1 MLATSVDPA
10 SGLPRGPEWAFEVK
24 WDGVRVLAEVVGGRV
39 RLLSR
44 SGRDVTVAY
53 PELDA
58 LAALPDVMLDG
69 EVVALQS
76 GLPSFA
82 ALAARMHV
90 LDAARAAALARAQPV
105 TYLVFDL
112 LRLERDDL
120 TRRPLRERRELL
132 QSLPLAAPAQL
143 SPAYDDGAALLEA
156 TREQGL
162 EGVLAK
168 RWSSR
173 YEPGRRS
180 TAWLK
185 LAHRRSRAAVVA
197 GWRPEP
203 ASARLGSVLLAAPD
217 AEGALQYLGRAGSGL
232 AGALGER
239 LRMLL
244 EPHAR
249 TASPLAVPVPAADRT
264 GTRWVEPEVVVDVAY
279 LLRTDTGRL
288 RHPVVR
294 GVRDDVGADAWE
306 QP

>member
-10 SGLPRGPEWAFEVK
+10 SGLPRGPEWTFEVK
-24 WDGVRVLAEVVGGRV
+24 WDGVRVLSEVVDGRL

-53 PELDA
+53 PELGG
-58 LAALPDVMLDG
+58 LVGLPDATLDG
-69 EVVALQS
+69 EVVSLQA
-76 GLPSFA
+76 GVPSFA
-82 ALAARMHV
+82 ALAQRMHV
-90 LDAARAAALARAQPV
+90 QDAARAAVLARAQPV

-112 LRLERDDL
+112 LQLGDDDL
-120 TRRPLRERRELL
+120 TRRPLRERRALL
-132 QSLPLAAPAQL
+132 ETLPLPPSAQL
-143 SPAYDDGAALLEA
+143 SPAYDDGESLLAA

-203 ASARLGSVLLAAPD
+203 SSERLGSILLGAPD
-217 AEGALQYLGRAGSGL
+217 AEGRLQYLGRAGSGL
-232 AGALGER
+232 AGALGSEVKR
-239 LRMLL
+239 QL

-249 TASPLAVPVPAADRT
+249 TGSPLAVPVPTADRA
-264 GTRWVEPEVVVDVAY
+264 GTRWVQPEVVVDVAY
-279 LLRTDTGRL
+279 LLRTETGRL

-294 GVRDDVGADAWE
+294 GVRADVGADPWE